1 MTRRSKAWK
10 RRQKSLQTSRTSPS
24 YNFVCYDGDPIRRFI
39 LHFVAEQDLSPTQMV
54 KKTLLP
60 SIIMIKQM
68 VKEAMHN
75 KMSIPQGIASPFEIN
90 LSSIK
95 IDYCGQ
101 HLTVLELML
110 IFGKLSLLSLT
121 TMHLAIGVSLEP
133 LVSFLNNKE
142 QLNRFCSSMSD
153 ESILMAQRYT
163 NALSSCGSI
172 YTSCVKQKNL
182 KTCCTIAYCSKRCQK
197 THWKAHKSQHSSAPF
212 ETIFKPIFNLQNY
225 DTDQQPQQ
233 ALEQAHAHYVKSI
246 NSTMD
251 HVQHFSIENTFDC
264 ETPLNN
270 LVLVNVFSKDHDE
283 FVPHPDFCCSAD
295 HDEVGNENRK
305 AEIVVPTKYDV
316 MSTTTLNSV

>member
-1 MTRRSKAWK
+1 MYIRKWDFPQLPVHVAAVTPYSTVVLLNMYNTTVRYHTYLFHGRNMTRTGRSKAWK

-133 LVSFLNNKE
+133 LVSFLSNKE

-212 ETIFKPIFNLQNY
+212 ETIFKPIFNLQ
-225 DTDQQPQQ
+225 PQQ
-233 ALEQAHAHYVKSI
+233 ALEQFWKQYWYR
-246 NSTMD
+246 
-251 HVQHFSIENTFDC
+251 F
-264 ETPLNN
+264 
-270 LVLVNVFSKDHDE
+270 
-283 FVPHPDFCCSAD
+283 
-295 HDEVGNENRK
+295 
-305 AEIVVPTKYDV
+305 
-316 MSTTTLNSV
+316 

>member
-1 MTRRSKAWK
+1 
-10 RRQKSLQTSRTSPS
+10 
-24 YNFVCYDGDPIRRFI
+24 
-39 LHFVAEQDLSPTQMV
+39 MV

-101 HLTVLELML
+101 HFTVLELML

-121 TMHLAIGVSLEP
+121 TMHLAIGVELEP
-133 LVSFLNNKE
+133 LVSFLSNKE

-197 THWKAHKSQHSSAPF
+197 THWKAHKSQHSSAP
-212 ETIFKPIFNLQNY
+212 IFNLQNY

-251 HVQHFSIENTFDC
+251 HVKHFSIENTFDC
-264 ETPLNN
+264 ETPPNN
-270 LVLVNVFSKDHDE
+270 LVLVNVFFKR
-283 FVPHPDFCCSAD
+283 P
-295 HDEVGNENRK
+295 R
-305 AEIVVPTKYDV
+305 
-316 MSTTTLNSV
+316 